1 MSRRLQF
8 EALPPA
14 EEKDAETLYREGVE
28 SLEEI
33 RHLLSQKEYEEAMAS
48 LLATYEA
55 MTATAPESEEEAHRR
70 HVEEVTSMDL
80 PLDFENCFADDE
92 RVAGVHADGVADG
105 LILSLHNLG
114 RVDVEY
120 ISSVTGVGCKE
131 VILALKGSIFQNPLT
146 WGECFYRGW
155 ETREEYLSG
164 NLMRKW
170 REAKKANEEYL
181 GYFADNLTALEE
193 AMPEGVTGDDI
204 YVTLGSP
211 WVPPDVIDDFMEH
224 LFGVV
229 YKGAKRKFYGVR
241 YSDTTGIWEIPEPR
255 RYRYTPGAVKVTTTW
270 GTRRMD
276 GITILERTL
285 NMRSV
290 TVYDEENV
298 SPYSRFPSKRR
309 RLNEEETVLAI
320 EKQNRMIEE
329 FRRWVWSDGERKAR
343 LEEIYDNRYGCVK
356 TRKFDGSFLT
366 FPGLAEGMELYPYQ
380 KNAVARIIFTP
391 NTLLA
396 HDVGS
401 GKTYIMVAAGMEL
414 ARIGI
419 SPKNLYVLPN
429 SLVGQWRDIFKSM
442 YPASRVLTVTPG
454 QFTPARRA
462 ATLMEMRDG
471 EFDAILIASSCFD
484 AIPLSRQYYVN
495 ELKDELARLKA
506 ARKESYSDT
515 EIRRRERACRDKIE
529 ELESGAP
536 SDAVTFDD
544 LGITTLFV
552 DEAHNYKNV
561 PLETKIE
568 QVLGLSSQGSEK
580 CLAMMEKVKSVQKA
594 NGGRGVVMATGTPI
608 TNSITDAYVMQK
620 YLQSGELS
628 LLGLGH
634 FDSWVGMFAEK
645 AVEFEVDIDTSRFR
659 MATRFSRFHNLP
671 ELTALFAS
679 VADFHK
685 VGAKEGVPHFGGYT
699 DISVPRSPQFEAY
712 LKVISKRAEDVRR
725 GRVAL
730 DEDNMLLITND
741 GRKAALDLRLV
752 GERVDGR
759 LPSKISSCAAEI
771 LRLYKE
777 TEQTRAAQLVFC
789 DTSTPKKEFNCY
801 DELFKALR
809 AGGIPEEEIA
819 FVHDATTERRRDA
832 LFAAVQK
839 GRVRVLIGS
848 TFKLGMGVNV
858 QERLIAVHHLDVP
871 WRPADMVQREGRIL
885 RQGNTNPLVHI
896 FRYITVGSFDAYSWQ
911 LLETKQGFISQL
923 LSGTLEKRDGGDV
936 DEAVLNYAE
945 IKALA
950 IGNPLIK
957 KRVKLANE
965 LGRLQ
970 LLHREWVEE
979 RERMERERD
988 RLPDRIEKLKE
999 QVKNAECDLQDYKK
1013 EWRLYPEGEYRALAY
1028 GLGVAL
1034 REYAMRET
1042 ETGIGTYQGFEI
1054 RVPAHMFSEDPS
1066 VWLTRRGRYHVR
1078 PENTRTSMLDAI
1090 EEYLAAFGDH
1100 VKKLRGQIPILEESL
1115 ANLNEALSA
1124 EGGHQDRITEITE
1137 ELEKIDERLGVQRQ

>member
-1 MSRRLQF
+1 MARRLQF
-8 EALPPA
+8 EALPPQ

-33 RHLLSQKEYEEAMAS
+33 RHLLSPREYEEAMAA

-55 MTATAPESEEEAHRR
+55 MTATPAESEEEAHRR

-92 RVAGVHADGVADG
+92 RAAGLHADGVADG

-120 ISSVTGVGCKE
+120 IASVTGLGYKE
-131 VILALKGSIFQNPLT
+131 VITSLKGSIFQNPLT
-146 WGECFYRGW
+146 WGECFYKGW

-170 REAKKANEEYL
+170 REAKRANEEYL

-193 AMPEGVTGDDI
+193 AMPEGVAGEEI

-241 YSDTTGIWEIPEPR
+241 YSETTGIWEIPEPR
-255 RYRYTPGAVKVTTTW
+255 RYRYTAGEVKVISTW

-276 GITILERTL
+276 GVSILERTL

-290 TVYDEENV
+290 AVYDEENA

-309 RLNEEETVLAI
+309 RLNEEETVLVL

-329 FRRWVWSDGERKAR
+329 FRRWVWSDPDRKAR
-343 LEEIYDNRYGCVK
+343 LEEIYDNRFGCVR

-366 FPGLAEGMELYPYQ
+366 FPGLAPGMELYPYQ
-380 KNAVARIIFTP
+380 KNAVARILFTP

-414 ARIGI
+414 ARVGI

-429 SLVGQWRDIFKSM
+429 NLVGQWKDIFQAM
-442 YPASRVLTVTPG
+442 YPASRVLTVTPP

-462 ATLMEMRDG
+462 ATLVEMRDG
-471 EFDAILIASSCFD
+471 TYDAILIAASCFD
-484 AIPLSRQYYVN
+484 AIPLSRQFYIN

-506 ARKESYSDT
+506 ARKETYSDT
-515 EIRRRERACRDKIE
+515 EIRRRERACRMKIE

-544 LGITTLFV
+544 IGVTTLFV

-561 PLETKIE
+561 PLETKID
-568 QVLGLSSQGSEK
+568 QVLGISAQGSEK
-580 CLAMMEKVKSVQKA
+580 CMAMMEKVRSVQRA

-685 VGAKEGVPHFGGYT
+685 VGEREGIPRFEGYT
-699 DISVPRSPQFEAY
+699 DISVPRSAEFEAY

-725 GRVAL
+725 GRIPL
-730 DEDNMLLITND
+730 DRDNMLLITSD

-752 GERVDGR
+752 GERADP
-759 LPSKISSCAAEI
+759 LAPSKISACAEQI
-771 LRLYKE
+771 LRLYRE
-777 TEQTRAAQLVFC
+777 TENTRAAQLVFC
-789 DTSTPKKEFNCY
+789 DVSTPKKEFNCY
-801 DELFKALR
+801 DELQRALVS
-809 AGGIPEEEIA
+809 AGIPEEEIA
-819 FVHDATTERRRDA
+819 FVHDATTERRRAA
-832 LFAAVQK
+832 LFSAVQK
-839 GRVRVLIGS
+839 GKIRVLIGS

-885 RQGNTNPLVHI
+885 RQGNTNPTVHI

-970 LLHREWVEE
+970 ILHREWVEE
-979 RERMERERD
+979 RERIQRERD
-988 RLPDRIEKLKE
+988 RLPERIRLHRE
-999 QVKNAECDLQDYKK
+999 QVEKAEEDLRDYKK
-1013 EWRLYPEGEYRALAY
+1013 EWRLYPEDEYRALSY
-1028 GLGVAL
+1028 GLSVAL
-1034 REYAMRET
+1034 REYAMREE
-1042 ETGIGTYQGFEI
+1042 ETGVGTYQGFSI
-1054 RVPAHMFSEDPS
+1054 LVPAHLFPEMPH
-1066 VWLTRRGRYHVR
+1066 VWIARRGRYDIR
-1078 PENTRTSMLDAI
+1078 PEETHTPILDAI
-1090 EEYLAAFGDH
+1090 DAFLASFDSH
-1100 VKKLRGQIPILEESL
+1100 VKRMRGQIPILEESL
-1115 ANLNEALSA
+1115 AELEEELAR

-1137 ELEKIDERLGVQRQ
+1137 ELAKIDERLGVQRQ